1 MKKVN
6 LKDKLKNFRRIGLTA
21 ITSFAACL
29 IFGANAYPVV
39 ASAEEA
45 TPANTVTIDIT
56 VKETQDVYSIE
67 LTKENNGEYVV
78 SCEGDESF
86 VYTVSETD
94 GVTTVA
100 CSGLKDEGEW
110 TYEMTYVVENENS
123 FSVTKGADAVE
134 VKIIIPDTA
143 LVDEFKD
150 TLKIADNIL
159 IPKIYLGVAGIL
171 FVILVIFG
179 FAMLCVAL

>member
-6 LKDKLKNFRRIGLTA
+6 LKEKLKNFRKIGLTA
-21 ITSFAACL
+21 ITCFAASL
-29 IFGANAYPVV
+29 IFGANVYTAV
-39 ASAEEA
+39 ASAEEVA
-45 TPANTVTIDIT
+45 PENTVTIDVT

-67 LTKENNGEYVV
+67 LTKEEDGEYVV

-110 TYEMTYVVENENS
+110 TYEMTYVIEDENS
-123 FSVTKGADAVE
+123 ISVTKGADAVE
-134 VKIIIPDTA
+134 VKIVIPDTA

-171 FVILVIFG
+171 LVLLVIFG